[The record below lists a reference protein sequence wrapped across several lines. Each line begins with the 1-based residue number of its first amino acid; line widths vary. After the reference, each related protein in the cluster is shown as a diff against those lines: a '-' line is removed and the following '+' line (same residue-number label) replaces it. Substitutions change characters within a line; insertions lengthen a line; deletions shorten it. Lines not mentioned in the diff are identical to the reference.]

1 MAEKHRKIDSD
12 ALSLGEL
19 LRRPVVFAVPVYQR
33 DFAWTKEEVGTL
45 WTDLTAA
52 LSEGRDEYFLGAITV
67 SRADASKR
75 SNIID
80 GQQRL
85 AVIAMIFASIAEVW
99 RKQGDQ
105 KRAHGVFRDYLGSE
119 DRRTG
124 EVLPKLSL
132 NESNNPVFQSRVL
145 EGKTLKAE
153 EKKILSHS
161 NRLLDDAHTQINQ
174 ALSDW
179 LAKSG
184 DKSSSLLDLEEFLSG
199 TVNLILIEADDEAD
213 AFVLFETLN
222 DRGLDLAVS
231 DLVKNYL
238 FSLAGTHYLERFK
251 QAWVEITTLVGS
263 QNLTAFLRH
272 CWLSEYGLVRERDLY
287 RTLREG
293 VKGTPPARQ
302 FIDKLRK
309 RADLYAALSNPE
321 HAYWADTPSDVRDYL
336 EPLSLFK
343 VAQYRPVLL
352 SAMEVAN
359 VELVT
364 KILRLL
370 LVVSYRY
377 TVISQLGTGNLE
389 RIYTDCA
396 LAIRNGKAKGIKSIF
411 TSLRPA
417 YVDDARFTADFAA
430 RQFTNSGIARYSLAQ
445 INDHLESD
453 PERQVAE
460 KSGRVTLEHIL
471 PKNPGEAWGPV
482 SDKEEEI
489 AEFVDLIGNLTLL
502 EKRKNRGLGNAGF
515 KEKKEK
521 GYAMSG
527 LAINKGLRDESTW
540 TTDSILARSQ
550 SLAKVAVN
558 VWRAEY

>member
-1 MAEKHRKIDSD
+1 MAEKHRKIDSN

-19 LRRPVVFAVPVYQR
+19 LRKPVVYAVPVYQR

-45 WTDLTAA
+45 WTDLTTA

-67 SRADASKR
+67 GRADISKR

-85 AVIAMIFASIAEVW
+85 AVIAMVFAAIADAW
-99 RKQGDQ
+99 RKQDDE
-105 KRAHGVFRDYLGSE
+105 KRALGVFRDYLGSE

-132 NESNNPVFQSRVL
+132 NEANNPVFQSRVL
-145 EGKTLKAE
+145 EGNILKTE
-153 EKKILSHS
+153 EKKLLSHS
-161 NRLLDDAHTQINQ
+161 NRLLDDAHSQIIK

-179 LAKSG
+179 LAKTG
-184 DKSSSLLDLEEFLSG
+184 DTSSSLLDLEEFLSAS
-199 TVNLILIEADDEAD
+199 VNLILIEAEEEAD

-251 QAWVEITTLVGS
+251 QAWVEVTTLVGS
-263 QNLTAFLRH
+263 QNLTTFLRH

-287 RTLREG
+287 RTLRES
-293 VKGTPPARQ
+293 VKGTPSARQ
-302 FIDKLRK
+302 FIEKLRR

-321 HAYWADTPSDVRDYL
+321 HAYWADASSDVRDYL

-352 SAMEVAN
+352 SAMEIAKT
-359 VELVT
+359 ELVT

-370 LVVSYRY
+370 LVISYRY

-389 RIYTDCA
+389 SIYTDCA
-396 LAIRNGKAKGIKSIF
+396 LSIRTGKANSIKDVF
-411 TSLRPA
+411 TALRPA
-417 YVDDARFTADFAA
+417 YVEDARFKADFSA
-430 RQFTNSGIARYSLAQ
+430 RQFTNPGIARYTLAQ

-460 KSGRVTLEHIL
+460 RSGRVTLEHIL
-471 PKNPGEAWGPV
+471 PRNPGKAWGPILAKV
-482 SDKEEEI
+482 DGMT
-489 AEFVDLIGNLTLL
+489 EFVDLIGNLTLL
-502 EKRKNRGLGNAGF
+502 EKGKNRGLGNAGF
-515 KEKKEK
+515 KEKKDK
-521 GYAMSG
+521 GYATSG
-527 LAINKGLRDESTW
+527 LAINRSLRDEDTW
-540 TTDSILARSQ
+540 TIDSIVTRSKN
-550 SLAKVAVN
+550 LAKVAKD
-558 VWRAEY
+558 VWRADY

>member
-1 MAEKHRKIDSD
+1 MAEKHRKIDSN

-75 SNIID
+75 SYIID

-85 AVIAMIFASIAEVW
+85 AVIAMIFTAIADVW
-99 RKQGDQ
+99 RKQGDE
-105 KRAHGVFRDYLGSE
+105 KRAHGVFRDYIGSE

-132 NESNNPVFQSRVL
+132 NEANNPIFQSRVL

-153 EKKILSHS
+153 EKKLLPHS
-161 NRLLDDAHTQINQ
+161 NRLLDDAHSQISK

-179 LAKSG
+179 IAKSG
-184 DKSSSLLDLEEFLSG
+184 DKSSSLLDLAEFLSAS
-199 TVNLILIEADDEAD
+199 VNLILIEADDEAD

-263 QNLTAFLRH
+263 QNLTTFLRH

-287 RTLREG
+287 RTLRES

-309 RADLYAALSNPE
+309 RADLYAALSNSE
-321 HAYWADTPSDVRDYL
+321 HAYWADAPLDVRDYL

-359 VELVT
+359 VELIT

-389 RIYTDCA
+389 SIYTDCA
-396 LAIRNGKAKGIKSIF
+396 LAIRSGKAKGIKDVF
-411 TSLRPA
+411 TALRPA
-417 YVDDARFTADFAA
+417 YVEDARFTADFSA
-430 RQFTNSGIARYSLAQ
+430 RQFTNSGIARYTLAQ

-460 KSGRVTLEHIL
+460 RSGRVTLEHIL
-471 PKNPGEAWGPV
+471 PKNPGKAWGAV
-482 SDKEEEI
+482 SAKGQDI
-489 AEFVDLIGNLTLL
+489 TEFVDQIGNLTLL
-502 EKRKNRGLGNAGF
+502 EKGKNRGLGNAGF

-527 LAINKGLRDESTW
+527 LAINKCLRDEDTW
-540 TTDSILARSQ
+540 IIDSIVVRSKN
-550 SLAKVAVN
+550 LAKVAKN
-558 VWRAEY
+558 VWRADY

>member
-1 MAEKHRKIDSD
+1 MAEKHRKIDSN

-19 LRRPVVFAVPVYQR
+19 LRRPVVYAVPVYQR

-67 SRADASKR
+67 SRADTTKR

-85 AVIAMIFASIAEVW
+85 AVIAMVFAAIADAW
-99 RKQGDQ
+99 RKQGDD
-105 KRAHGVFRDYLGSE
+105 KRSHGVFRDYLGSE

-132 NESNNPVFQSRVL
+132 NEANNPIFQSRVL
-145 EGKTLKAE
+145 EGNILKAE
-153 EKKILSHS
+153 EKKLLSHS
-161 NRLLDDAHTQINQ
+161 NRLLDDAHSQIIK

-179 LAKSG
+179 LAKTG
-184 DKSSSLLDLEEFLSG
+184 DKSSSLLDLEEFLSAS
-199 TVNLILIEADDEAD
+199 VNLILIEAEEEAD

-263 QNLTAFLRH
+263 QNLTTFLRH

-287 RTLREG
+287 RTLRES
-293 VKGTPPARQ
+293 VKGTPSARP
-302 FIDKLRK
+302 FIEKLRR

-321 HAYWADTPSDVRDYL
+321 HAYWADASSDVRDYL

-352 SAMEVAN
+352 SAMEIAKA
-359 VELVT
+359 ELVT

-370 LVVSYRY
+370 VVISYRY

-389 RIYTDCA
+389 SIYTDCA
-396 LAIRNGKAKGIKSIF
+396 LSIRTGKANGIKDVF
-411 TSLRPA
+411 TALRPA
-417 YVDDARFTADFAA
+417 YVDDARFKADFSA
-430 RQFTNSGIARYSLAQ
+430 RQFTNPGIARYTLAQ

-460 KSGRVTLEHIL
+460 RSGRVTLEHIL
-471 PKNPGEAWGPV
+471 PKNPGKAWGPI
-482 SDKEEEI
+482 SAKGDSI
-489 AEFVDLIGNLTLL
+489 TEFVDLIGNLTLL
-502 EKRKNRGLGNAGF
+502 EKGKNRGLGNAGF
-515 KEKKEK
+515 TEKKEK
-521 GYAMSG
+521 GYATSG
-527 LAINKGLRDESTW
+527 LAINRSLRDEDTW
-540 TTDSILARSQ
+540 TLESIVTRSK
-550 SLAKVAVN
+550 SLAKVAKD
-558 VWRAEY
+558 VWRADY

>member
-19 LRRPVVFAVPVYQR
+19 LRRPVVLAVPVYQR
-33 DFAWTKEEVGTL
+33 DFAWTKDEVGIL
-45 WTDLTAA
+45 WADLIAA

-67 SRADASKR
+67 NRANASKR
-75 SNIID
+75 CNIID

-85 AVIAMIFASIAEVW
+85 AIIAMIFAAIADAW
-99 RKQGDQ
+99 KRLGDE

-124 EVLPKLSL
+124 DVLPKLSL
-132 NESNNPVFQSRVL
+132 NEANNPVFQSRVL
-145 EGKTLKAE
+145 EGETLKAE
-153 EKKILSHS
+153 GKKLLSHS
-161 NRLLDDAHTQINQ
+161 NRLLDDAHSQISK

-179 LAKSG
+179 LAKSD
-184 DKSSSLLDLEEFLSG
+184 DKSSSLLDLEEFLSAS
-199 TVNLILIEADDEAD
+199 VNLILIEADDEAD

-251 QAWVEITTLVGS
+251 QAWVEIATLMGS
-263 QNLTAFLRH
+263 QNLTTFLRH

-287 RTLREG
+287 RTLRES
-293 VKGTPPARQ
+293 VKGTPAARQ
-302 FIDKLRK
+302 FIEKLRK

-321 HAYWADTPSDVRDYL
+321 HAYWADAPLDVRDYL

-359 VELVT
+359 VELVA

-370 LVVSYRY
+370 LIVSYRY
-377 TVISQLGTGNLE
+377 TVISQLLTGSLE
-389 RIYTDCA
+389 SIYTDCA
-396 LAIRNGKAKGIKSIF
+396 LAIRTGKAKGIKDVF
-411 TSLRPA
+411 TALRPA
-417 YVDDARFTADFAA
+417 YVDDARFMADFAK
-430 RQFTNSGIARYSLAQ
+430 RQFTNSGIARYTLAQ
-445 INDHLESD
+445 INDYLESD
-453 PERQVAE
+453 PERKV
-460 KSGRVTLEHIL
+460 GRVTLEHIL
-471 PKNPGEAWGPV
+471 PKNPGKAWGSV
-482 SDKEEEI
+482 SGKGKDI
-489 AEFVDLIGNLTLL
+489 TEFVDLIGNLTLL
-502 EKRKNRGLGNAGF
+502 EKGKNRGLGNAGF

-527 LAINKGLRDESTW
+527 LAINKSLRDKDTW
-540 TTDSILARSQ
+540 TTDSIVVRSQ
-550 SLAKVAVN
+550 SLAKVAKD
-558 VWRAEY
+558 VWRADY

>member
-1 MAEKHRKIDSD
+1 MAEKHRKIDSN

-85 AVIAMIFASIAEVW
+85 AVIAMIFTAIADAW
-99 RKQGDQ
+99 RKQGDE
-105 KRAHGVFRDYLGSE
+105 KRAHGVFRDYIGSE

-132 NESNNPVFQSRVL
+132 NEANNPIFQSRVL
-145 EGKTLKAE
+145 EGKTLKVE
-153 EKKILSHS
+153 EKKLLPHS
-161 NRLLDDAHTQINQ
+161 NRLLDDAHTQISK
-174 ALSDW
+174 ALSEW
-179 LAKSG
+179 VARSG
-184 DKSSSLLDLEEFLSG
+184 DKSSSLLDLEEFLSAS
-199 TVNLILIEADDEAD
+199 VNLILIEADDEAD

-251 QAWVEITTLVGS
+251 QAWVEIATLVGS
-263 QNLTAFLRH
+263 QNLTTFLRH

-287 RTLREG
+287 RTLRES

-321 HAYWADTPSDVRDYL
+321 HAYWTDAPSDVRDYL

-389 RIYTDCA
+389 SIYTDCA
-396 LAIRNGKAKGIKSIF
+396 LAIRTGKTKGIKDVF
-411 TSLRPA
+411 TALRPA
-417 YVDDARFTADFAA
+417 YVEDARFTADFAA
-430 RQFTNSGIARYSLAQ
+430 RQFTNSGIARYTLAQ

-460 KSGRVTLEHIL
+460 RSGRVTLEHIL
-471 PKNPGEAWGPV
+471 PKNPGKAWGAV
-482 SDKEEEI
+482 STKGQDI
-489 AEFVDLIGNLTLL
+489 TEFVDLIGNLTLL
-502 EKRKNRGLGNAGF
+502 EKGKNHGLGNAGF

-527 LAINKGLRDESTW
+527 LAINKCLRDEDSW
-540 TTDSILARSQ
+540 IIDSIVVRSKN
-550 SLAKVAVN
+550 LAKVAKN
-558 VWRAEY
+558 VWRADY

>member
-1 MAEKHRKIDSD
+1 MAEKHRKIDSN

-67 SRADASKR
+67 SRADALKR

-85 AVIAMIFASIAEVW
+85 AVLAMIFAAIADTW
-99 RKQGDQ
+99 RKQDDE
-105 KRAHGVFRDYLGSE
+105 KRTHGVFRDYLGSE

-132 NESNNPVFQSRVL
+132 NEANNPVFQSRVL

-153 EKKILSHS
+153 EKKLLSHS
-161 NRLLDDAHTQINQ
+161 NRLLDDAHSQISK

-184 DKSSSLLDLEEFLSG
+184 DKSSSLLDLEEFLSAS
-199 TVNLILIEADDEAD
+199 VNLILIEADDEAD

-251 QAWVEITTLVGS
+251 QAWVEIVTLVGS
-263 QNLTAFLRH
+263 QNLTTFLRH

-287 RTLREG
+287 RTLRES
-293 VKGTPPARQ
+293 VKGTPAARQ

-309 RADLYAALSNPE
+309 RGDLYAALSNPE
-321 HAYWADTPSDVRDYL
+321 HAYWADAPSDVRDYL

-359 VELVT
+359 LELVT

-389 RIYTDCA
+389 SIYTDCA
-396 LAIRNGKAKGIKSIF
+396 LAIRSGKAKGIKDVF
-411 TSLRPA
+411 TALRPA
-417 YVDDARFTADFAA
+417 YVEDPRFTADFAA
-430 RQFTNSGIARYSLAQ
+430 RQFTNSGIARYTLAQ

-460 KSGRVTLEHIL
+460 RSGRVTLEHIL
-471 PKNPGEAWGPV
+471 PKNPGKAWGPV
-482 SDKEEEI
+482 SAKGKDI
-489 AEFVDLIGNLTLL
+489 TEFVDLIGNLTLL
-502 EKRKNRGLGNAGF
+502 EKGRNRGLGNAGF

-521 GYAMSG
+521 GYAISG
-527 LAINKGLRDESTW
+527 LAINKGLHDEDSW
-540 TTDSILARSQ
+540 TIDSIVARSQ
-550 SLAKVAVN
+550 SLAKVAKD
-558 VWRAEY
+558 VWRADY

>member
-45 WTDLTAA
+45 WADLTAA
-52 LSEGRDEYFLGAITV
+52 LADGRDEYFLGAITV
-67 SRADASKR
+67 SRADTSKR

-85 AVIAMIFASIAEVW
+85 AVIAMIFAAIADAW
-99 RKQGDQ
+99 RQQDDE

-132 NESNNPVFQSRVL
+132 NEANNPTFQSRVL
-145 EGKTLKAE
+145 EGKTIKTE
-153 EKKILSHS
+153 EKKLLSYS
-161 NRLLDDAHTQINQ
+161 NHLLDDAQSQIRK

-184 DKSSSLLDLEEFLSG
+184 DNSSSLLDLEEFLSAS
-199 TVNLILIEADDEAD
+199 VNLILIEADDEAD

-251 QAWVEITTLVGS
+251 QAWVEISTLVGS
-263 QNLTAFLRH
+263 QSLTTFLRH

-287 RTLREG
+287 RTLRENM
-293 VKGTPPARQ
+293 KGTAPARQ

-321 HAYWADTPSDVRDYL
+321 HTYWADASSDVRDYL

-352 SAMEVAN
+352 SAMEVTN
-359 VELVT
+359 IELVT

-377 TVISQLGTGNLE
+377 TVVSQLGTGNLE
-389 RIYTDCA
+389 SIYTDCA
-396 LAIRNGKAKGIKSIF
+396 LAIRAGKAKGIKDVF
-411 TSLRPA
+411 TTLRPA
-417 YVDDARFTADFAA
+417 YVDDVRFTADFAA
-430 RQFTNSGIARYSLAQ
+430 RQFTNSGIARYTLAH

-460 KSGRVTLEHIL
+460 RSGRVTLEHIL
-471 PKNPGEAWGPV
+471 PKNPGKLWEPASAKGG
-482 SDKEEEI
+482 DI
-489 AEFVDLIGNLTLL
+489 TEFVDLIGNLTLL
-502 EKRKNRGLGNAGF
+502 EKGKNRGLGNSGF

-521 GYAMSG
+521 GYALSG
-527 LAINKGLRDESTW
+527 LAINKSLRDEDNW
-540 TTDSILARSQ
+540 TIDSILARSK
-550 SLAKVAVN
+550 SLAKVATG
-558 VWRAEY
+558 VWRADY

>member
-1 MAEKHRKIDSD
+1 MAEKHRKIDSA

-19 LRRPVVFAVPVYQR
+19 LRKPVVFAVPVYQR
-33 DFAWTKEEVGTL
+33 DFAWTKEEVDTL
-45 WTDLTAA
+45 WTDLTTA

-67 SRADASKR
+67 SREDESR
-75 SNIID
+75 RRLIID

-85 AVIAMIFASIAEVW
+85 AVISMIFAGIAGAW
-99 RKQGDQ
+99 KKQGDE
-105 KRAHGVFRDYLGSE
+105 KRANGVFHDYVGSE

-132 NESNNPVFQSRVL
+132 NETNNPVFQSLVL
-145 EGKTLKAE
+145 EGKEPTAG
-153 EKKILSHS
+153 EKKLLTHS
-161 NRLLDDAHTQINQ
+161 NRLLHDAHSQIGK

-184 DKSSSLLDLEEFLSG
+184 DESSSLLDLDDFLS
-199 TVNLILIEADDEAD
+199 TAVNLILIEAADEAD

-238 FSLAGTHYLERFK
+238 FSLAGPHNLERFK
-251 QAWVEITTLVGS
+251 QAWVEIATLGGS
-263 QNLTAFLRH
+263 QNLTTFLRH

-287 RTLREG
+287 RTLREN
-293 VKGTPPARQ
+293 VKGAPAARQ

-321 HAYWADTPSDVRDYL
+321 HVYWTDAPSDVRDYL

-352 SAMEVAN
+352 SAMEVADM
-359 VELVT
+359 VLVT

-389 RIYTDCA
+389 SIYTDCA
-396 LAIRNGKAKGIKSIF
+396 LAIRNRKAKGIRDVF
-411 TSLRPA
+411 RELRSA
-417 YVDDARFTADFAA
+417 YVDDTRFVADFAA
-430 RQFTNSGIARYSLAQ
+430 RKFTNSGIARYTLAQ

-460 KSGRVTLEHIL
+460 RSGRITLEHIL
-471 PKNPGEAWGPV
+471 PKNPGEAWRPV
-482 SDKEEEI
+482 LAKGKDI
-489 AEFVDLIGNLTLL
+489 TEFVDLIGNLTLL
-502 EKRKNRGLGNAGF
+502 EKGKNRGLGNAGF
-515 KEKKEK
+515 KEKKKK
-521 GYAMSG
+521 GYAAST
-527 LAINKGLRDESTW
+527 LAINKSVCDQDTW
-540 TTDSILARSQ
+540 TIDSIVPRSQ
-550 SLAKVAVN
+550 NLAKEARD
-558 VWRAEY
+558 VWRADY

>member
-1 MAEKHRKIDSD
+1 MAEKHRKIDSN

-33 DFAWTKEEVGTL
+33 DFAWTKEEVGIL
-45 WTDLTAA
+45 WTDLAAA

-85 AVIAMIFASIAEVW
+85 AVIAMIFAAIAAAW
-99 RKQGDQ
+99 KKQGDE
-105 KRAHGVFRDYLGSE
+105 KRAHGVFRDYIGSE

-145 EGKTLKAE
+145 EGETFKSE
-153 EKKILSHS
+153 EKKLLSHS
-161 NRLLDDAHTQINQ
+161 NRLLDDAQSQINK

-179 LAKSG
+179 LTKSG
-184 DKSSSLLDLEEFLSG
+184 DKSSSLLDLEEFLSAS
-199 TVNLILIEADDEAD
+199 VNLILIEADDEAD

-251 QAWVEITTLVGS
+251 QAWVAIATLVGS
-263 QNLTAFLRH
+263 QNLTTFLRH

-287 RTLREG
+287 RALREN
-293 VKGTPPARQ
+293 VKGIPAARQ

-321 HAYWADTPSDVRDYL
+321 HTYWTDAPSDVRDYL

-343 VAQYRPVLL
+343 VAQYRPVLF

-389 RIYTDCA
+389 SIYTECA
-396 LAIRNGKAKGIKSIF
+396 LAIRSGKAKGIKDVF
-411 TSLRPA
+411 TSLRSA
-417 YVDDARFTADFAA
+417 YVDDHRFTADFTV
-430 RQFTNSGIARYSLAQ
+430 RQFTNSGIARYTLAQ

-453 PERQVAE
+453 PERHVAE
-460 KSGRVTLEHIL
+460 RSGRVTLEHIL
-471 PKNPGEAWGPV
+471 PKNPGKAWGSV
-482 SDKEEEI
+482 SAKGNDI
-489 AEFVDLIGNLTLL
+489 TEFLDRIGNLTLL
-502 EKRKNRGLGNAGF
+502 EKGKNRGLGNAGF

-527 LAINKGLRDESTW
+527 LAINKYLHDKDTW
-540 TTDSILARSQ
+540 TSESIVARSQ
-550 SLAKVAVN
+550 ILAKLAKD
-558 VWRAEY
+558 VWRADY